1 MTLVAQ
7 RESDGVSAAAR
18 PLGRVWLVTNAGS
31 GSTDAGVTASA
42 RAALAAH
49 GAKIARCEEFPAVMP
64 PDAAALDA
72 ANIDTLVIVGGDGT
86 INVAVDTAGEWRGQ
100 CLVLPGG
107 TMNMLAKALHG
118 DVDMASVIAAVGG
131 ARLVTLPTAEA
142 QGRRALVGIIL
153 GPAAAWVHT
162 REGVRKGRFMRAI
175 RAARLAWARTF
186 GQGVRVIGSPGRHRA
201 VIVTPMESGLDIV
214 TVDASGIGDVVRLG
228 WTWLTGDWREAAGVG
243 VRQAASVQL
252 AGRRRVRALF
262 DGEPAMLASPV
273 TIVEGRTGLHFV
285 ATR

>member
-1 MTLVAQ
+1 MTLAG
-7 RESDGVSAAAR
+7 SR
-18 PLGRVWLVTNAGS
+18 PLGRVWLVTNSGS
-31 GSTDAGVTASA
+31 GSTDASVTTSV
-42 RAALAAH
+42 RDALAAH
-49 GAKIARCEEFPAVMP
+49 GADIVCCEEFPAVMP

-86 INVAVDTAGEWRGQ
+86 VNAAVETAGEWRGQ

-118 DVDMASVIAAVGG
+118 DATMASVIAAVGG
-131 ARLVTLPTAEA
+131 ARLVTLPVAEA

-201 VIVTPMESGLDIV
+201 VIVTPMENGLDIV

-228 WTWLTGDWREAAGVG
+228 WTWLTGNWRDAAGVG

-262 DGEPAMLASPV
+262 DGEPAMLATPV
-273 TIVEGRTGLHFV
+273 TIVEGRTRLHFV